1 MKFDIPPIAKSQR
14 SGFLDESVLNFST
27 KLFQKPIFGYIR
39 AVIYNI
45 FFLYYWYNRTS
56 LFSII
61 TFTILYFIIIK
72 IIQFKFSQW

>member
-27 KLFQKPIFGYIR
+27 KLFQKPIFGYIT
-39 AVIYNI
+39 VVLYNI
-45 FFLYYWYNRTS
+45 FFLYYWHNRTS

-61 TFTILYFIIIK
+61 TFTILYFIIVK
-72 IIQFKFSQW
+72 IVQIKFSQW